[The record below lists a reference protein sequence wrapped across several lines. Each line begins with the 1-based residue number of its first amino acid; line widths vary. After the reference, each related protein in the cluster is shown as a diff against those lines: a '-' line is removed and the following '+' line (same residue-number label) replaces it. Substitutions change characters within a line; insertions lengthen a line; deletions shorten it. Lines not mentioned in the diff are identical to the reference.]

1 MNEEGIMKR
10 PELIFAFLFIFSSVI
25 FAQEII
31 ENPEK
36 PLNKNAGRIVQLKE
50 IHRITD
56 ESGRYFFKRPH
67 NFQVATNGDLFIKD
81 KEQLLQFDSKGNYIR
96 NLYKKGQGPG
106 EMTSIK
112 GYQLT
117 EKEVIIYCD
126 NPSKVLK
133 FDYEGNILK
142 EIPIYQKK
150 RFYTFEFLYDGRFY
164 FFHIDWGHLDKL
176 EGVVGFPYKL
186 LSLSTNGEILTEH
199 MTFPTKSVIAGK
211 GGIRGGWVPVDR
223 LITVPWQE
231 KYLVVSHTEE
241 YLLTLFDAESQQIVR
256 RFKRKYPR
264 IKATDKND
272 KRPNFS
278 ITLDRQKFQAPK
290 RNYLY
295 DIEQLWAN
303 GEFLW
308 VLTSTTEEEKG
319 YAVDVFDI
327 NGVYTDM
334 FFLKLPKKATDYYF
348 GFFQMGLSGEFFYAT
363 EKDDNDNYV
372 IKKYKILDNISNT
385 PGSKSLVR

>member
-1 MNEEGIMKR
+1 MRKTALLFSFI
-10 PELIFAFLFIFSSVI
+10 LIFNSVI
-25 FAQEII
+25 LAQAVI

-36 PLNKNAGRIVQLKE
+36 PLGKNAGRIVQLKE
-50 IHRITD
+50 IYRIID
-56 ESGRYFFKRPH
+56 ENGKYFFRRPH
-67 NFQVATNGDLFIKD
+67 NFQVAPNGDLFIQD
-81 KEQLLQFDSKGNYIR
+81 REQLLQFDSKGNFIR

-106 EMTSIK
+106 EVTSIR

-117 EKEVIIYCD
+117 ETEVIIHSD
-126 NPSKVLK
+126 SPSKILK
-133 FDYEGNILK
+133 FDYEGNMLK
-142 EIPIYQKK
+142 EMPINQKK
-150 RFYTFEFLYDGRFY
+150 RFYTFEFYYYEQYYFLY
-164 FFHIDWGHLDKL
+164 IDWEQIDKL

-186 LSLSTNGEILTEH
+186 VSLFANGEILTEYV
-199 MTFPTKSVIAGK
+199 TFPTKSVLAVK

-223 LITVPWQE
+223 LITIPWQE
-231 KYLVVSHTEE
+231 RYLVISHTEE

-272 KRPNFS
+272 KRPNLS

-295 DIEQLWAN
+295 DIEQLWVN

-308 VLTSTTEEEKG
+308 VLTSTIEEGKG
-319 YAVDVFDI
+319 YMVDVFDI

-334 FFLKLPKKATDYYF
+334 FFLKVPKKATDDYF
-348 GFFQMGLSGEFFYAT
+348 GLFQMAISGEFFYAT
-363 EKDDNDNYV
+363 EKDKDDNYV
-372 IKKYKILDNISNT
+372 IKKYRILDGNRLK
-385 PGSKSLVR
+385 PGTQIP

>member
-1 MNEEGIMKR
+1 MKR

-31 ENPEK
+31 ENSEK
-36 PLNKNAGRIVQLKE
+36 PLSKNAGRIVQLKE

-67 NFQVATNGDLFIKD
+67 NFQVAANRDLFIKD

-126 NPSKVLK
+126 NPSKILK

-164 FFHIDWGHLDKL
+164 FIHIDWGQLDKL

-211 GGIRGGWVPVDR
+211 EGIRGGWIPVDR

-256 RFKRKYPR
+256 KFKRKYPR
-264 IKATDKND
+264 IKASAEND
-272 KRPNFS
+272 KRPNLS

-295 DIEQLWAN
+295 DIEQLWVN
-303 GEFLW
+303 GKFLW
-308 VLTSTTEEEKG
+308 VLTSTIEEGKG
-319 YAVDVFDI
+319 FVVDVFDI
-327 NGVYTDM
+327 DGAYTDM
-334 FFLKLPKKATDYYF
+334 FFLKLPKKATDDYF
-348 GFFQMGLSGEFFYAT
+348 GIFQMGVSGEFFYAT
-363 EKDDNDNYV
+363 EKDENDNYV
-372 IKKYKILDNISNT
+372 IRKYRILDENW
-385 PGSKSLVR
+385 PRP